1 MITYSRRDFLKTAA
15 VGTAVLGASAHS
27 APTVLAGPGR
37 NVAPLGLA
45 LVGLGYYSTDLLAP
59 ALQETQNVRLAGIVT
74 GTPAKADAW
83 SAKYDIPRR
92 NIYSYDT
99 FDAIAD
105 NPDIDIIYVVLPN
118 VMHREYV
125 IRAARAG
132 KHVICEKPMAM
143 NEAECGE
150 MIEACEKA
158 GVTLS
163 IGYRMQHEPKTQEVM
178 RYAREKPFGGVLFV
192 TAGSG
197 YREGRADHWK
207 AKKAMGGGAM
217 MDMGVYSLQACRYG
231 AGEEPVSVSAQ
242 QFVTR
247 PNIFKD
253 TDEITSFQLQ
263 FPSGAV
269 ANAHT
274 SFANNM
280 NHLEVR
286 YERGW
291 AKVDPFQAYRG
302 IQARTHQGPIQ
313 APDINQ
319 QARQMDDTADAI
331 VNKTPVRVPGE
342 EGMRDMRIV
351 DAIYR
356 SIASGGQTISLR

>member
-1 MITYSRRDFLKTAA
+1 MLGSFAPTAP
-15 VGTAVLGASAHS
+15 ASAM
-27 APTVLAGPGR
+27 ARLGR
-37 NVAPLGLA
+37 TRAPLGVA

-105 NPDIDIIYVVLPN
+105 NPDIDIVYVVLPN
-118 VMHREYV
+118 VMHAEYT

-132 KHVICEKPMAM
+132 KHVICEKPMAIT
-143 NEAECGE
+143 EAECAT
-150 MIEACEKA
+150 MIEACDKA

-163 IGYRMQHEPKTQEVM
+163 IGYRMQHEPTTQEVM
-178 RYAREKPFGGVLFV
+178 RFAREKPFGGVQFV

-197 YREGRADHWK
+197 YREGRADNWK
-207 AKKAMGGGAM
+207 VKKAMGGGVM
-217 MDMGVYSLQACRYG
+217 MDMGVYSLQACRYA

-242 QFVTR
+242 TFVTR
-247 PNIFKD
+247 PEIFKD
-253 TDEITSFQLQ
+253 ADEITSFQLQ
-263 FPSGAV
+263 FPSGFV

-274 SFANNM
+274 SFAGNM

-291 AKVDPFQAYRG
+291 LKMDPFQAYRN
-302 IQARTHQGPIQ
+302 IRAVSHEGPLSM
-313 APDINQ
+313 PDINQ

-351 DAIYR
+351 EAIYR
-356 SIASGGQTISLR
+356 SIAAGGATMPL